1 MKPIKKLLVAN
12 RGEIACRVIRAC
24 KKLGISSVAVYSDA
38 DAEAL
43 HVKQADESVHIGL
56 SKSAHSY
63 LDIGKILAAAKQVGA
78 DAIHPGYGFLSE
90 NADFAAA
97 VIESGIVWIGPD
109 PASIREMGDK
119 QKARD
124 IAVAAH
130 VPVVPGSIRFNP
142 DNMDKLHAEA
152 ERVGFPLL
160 VKAAAGGGGI
170 GMKHVLKP
178 EDLQT
183 AVVATQSLAKSAFGN
198 ADVFLEKYIPNA
210 RHVEIQIFGFPD
222 GAVHF
227 YERDCSTQRRFQKI
241 IEEAPAPNLSQEVRH
256 GMVTAA
262 VSLANN
268 VHYQGAGTV
277 EFILDV
283 DTDAY
288 YFLEMNT
295 RIQVEHPVTEMT
307 TGSDL
312 VSMQIQLAQGD
323 LVSVNQTSIHQMG
336 HAIECRL
343 YAENPAKQFM
353 PSPGV
358 LQQFDFTYANP
369 SFIRI
374 ETGYEVQNEITPFY
388 DPMIAK
394 IIAYGN
400 NREDAVERLLAVLEN
415 AKVEGVKSNLSF
427 LSACLR
433 NPLFQQGKVTTNFVS
448 ENIKNLT

>member
-1 MKPIKKLLVAN
+1 MKPIKKLLIAN

-24 KKLGISSVAVYSDA
+24 KRLGISSVAVYSDA

-43 HVKQADESVHIGL
+43 HVKQADESVHIGP

-90 NADFAAA
+90 NAEFATA

-109 PASIREMGDK
+109 PASIRNMGDK

-130 VPVVPGSIRFNP
+130 VPVVPGSIRFRS
-142 DNMDKLHAEA
+142 DNMDKLHVEA
-152 ERVGFPLL
+152 NRVGFPLL

-170 GMKHVLKP
+170 GMKHVSKP
-178 EDLQT
+178 EDLQA

-210 RHVEIQIFGFPD
+210 RHVEIQIFGFPG

-241 IEEAPAPNLSQEVRH
+241 IEESPAPNLSQEVRH
-256 GMVTAA
+256 GMVIAA
-262 VSLANN
+262 VSLANS
-268 VHYQGAGTV
+268 VHYRGAGTV

-307 TGSDL
+307 TDSDL
-312 VSMQIQLAQGD
+312 VSMQIQLARGD
-323 LVSVNQTSIHQMG
+323 LVLIDQASIRQMG

-343 YAENPAKQFM
+343 YAENPAKRFM

-369 SFIRI
+369 AFIRI
-374 ETGYEVQNEITPFY
+374 ETGYEMQNEITPFY

-394 IIAYGN
+394 VIAYGD
-400 NREDAVERLLAVLEN
+400 NREDAVNRLLAVLEN
-415 AKVEGVKSNLSF
+415 ARVEGIKSNLSF
-427 LSACLR
+427 LIACLKD
-433 NPLFQQGKVTTNFVS
+433 PLFQQGKITTNFVA
-448 ENIKNLT
+448 ENITSLT

>member
-1 MKPIKKLLVAN
+1 MKPIKKLLIAN

-43 HVKQADESVHIGL
+43 HVKQADESVHIGP

-63 LDIGKILAAAKQVGA
+63 LDIGKILTVAKQVGA

-97 VIESGIVWIGPD
+97 VIKSGIVWIGPS

-124 IAVAAH
+124 IAIAAH
-130 VPVVPGSIRFNP
+130 VPVVPGSIRFNS
-142 DNMDKLHAEA
+142 DNMDKLHTEA
-152 ERVGFPLL
+152 SRVGFPLL

-178 EDLQT
+178 EDLQA
-183 AVVATQSLAKSAFGN
+183 AVIATQSLAKSAFGN
-198 ADVFLEKYIPNA
+198 SDVFLEKYIPNA
-210 RHVEIQIFGFPD
+210 RHVEIQIFGFAD
-222 GAVHF
+222 SAVHF

-241 IEEAPAPNLSQEVRH
+241 IEEAPAPNLSQEVRY
-256 GMVTAA
+256 GMLKAA
-262 VSLANN
+262 VGLANS
-268 VHYQGAGTV
+268 VRYQGAGTV

-283 DTDAY
+283 DTDTY

-295 RIQVEHPVTEMT
+295 RIQVEHPITEMT

-323 LVSVNQTSIHQMG
+323 LVSMDQTSIHQMG

-358 LQQFDFTYANP
+358 LEQFDFAYANP
-369 SFIRI
+369 AFIRI
-374 ETGYEVQNEITPFY
+374 ETGYEMQNEITPFY

-394 IIAYGN
+394 IIAYGD
-400 NREDAVERLLAVLEN
+400 NRENAVSRLLAVLEN
-415 AKVEGVKSNLSF
+415 AKVEGIKSNLSF

-433 NPLFQQGKVTTNFVS
+433 NPLFQQGEVTTNFVT